1 MKIYNYILTVVFIQL
16 LFCVPSYTQTAT
28 PAYPAE
34 NDFRVQNKEYEF
46 SVRTLDKNKLN
57 SYKSNPD
64 FDYERK
70 SESSMTFFEKII
82 EWIKDKIRTLFY
94 DEEYA
99 TVSDVIM
106 YSLMGIA
113 LLIIISGIFKTETR
127 NIFAKNTP
135 ASSIYYDE
143 SEENIHELNFDE
155 LIAQTLRNQNYR
167 LALRLTYLKLL
178 KDLDSAN
185 IIKWR
190 GDKTNHELIIQIK
203 QQQISTPAKE
213 LTRKFENIWYG
224 GIEINEDG
232 YASYRNAYN
241 NLAETLKSEA

>member
-1 MKIYNYILTVVFIQL
+1 MVVFIQL

-28 PAYPAE
+28 PASPAE
-34 NDFRVQNKEYEF
+34 NDFRVQNKKYDY
-46 SVRTLDKNKLN
+46 SVRTVDKNKLN

-82 EWIKDKIRTLFY
+82 EWIKDKIRVLFY

-99 TVSDVIM
+99 TLSDVII

-113 LLIIISGIFKTETR
+113 LFIIIAGIFKTEIR
-127 NIFAKNTP
+127 NVFAKNTR
-135 ASSIYYDE
+135 ASSVLYDE

-167 LALRLTYLKLL
+167 LALRLTYLRLL

-190 GDKTNHELIIQIK
+190 GDKTNHELILQIK
-203 QQQISTPAKE
+203 QHQISTPAKE
-213 LTRKFENIWYG
+213 LTIRFENIWYG

-232 YASYRNAYN
+232 YASYKNEYN
-241 NLAETLKSEA
+241 NLSEILKSEA